1 MRAFLFV
8 LALVSAEGLKNDA
21 GKERPVTKVVNLL
34 KDMLKQ
40 LEKEASEDED
50 IFQKMACWCE
60 TNDKEKTKSIKDA
73 EARISALTT
82 EIEQGSQNSARLN
95 TEIKHLSA
103 EVAANQAALDQADEM
118 RQKDLAEFN
127 ENEKDMLLA
136 INQLKSA
143 VQVLGSQHGGSFA
156 QVAATIQELMQKH
169 WILLQSV
176 ITPAERKAAAAFVQ
190 APGFDSEPTFKQ
202 SYAPQSGAIFGIL
215 KQMKETFETNLSQA
229 QKDELA
235 SQKAFNQLKAAKEE
249 QIQDG
254 QAQVDSKTQEL
265 AETDERLAQAKQDIE
280 DTRNSLS
287 ADEKFLMDLK
297 EKCQMTDKEW
307 EERQKTRSL
316 EMEACSKALAVLS
329 SDDAHD
335 LFSRTL
341 GFLQMETSAM
351 HVRRQ
356 SASQLLSAEAK
367 KLSSPRLAAL
377 AIRVKLDA
385 FTKVKKAIDDLI
397 AALLKQKEDEIK
409 KKDLIAQI
417 EDLTLTIEDLTKA
430 IETLQA
436 EIAEAKEQLKRA
448 GEDREKA
455 NKEFQTTVADQRET
469 QKMLTAALDILSEF
483 YGAALLQQPAP
494 AGFSEY
500 KKSGASGG
508 VMGMLKQIITDAK
521 AMEAEAPRDETEQ
534 QAAYESFVS
543 ETNNT
548 IEEKNKDIANKSE
561 TKAKAE
567 SDLVEAKE
575 EKEATLLELENLAN
589 YKAELHQECDFV
601 VKNFDLRQSSRDE
614 EVEALRQA
622 KNILSGSSFEAFL
635 SK

>member
-1 MRAFLFV
+1 
-8 LALVSAEGLKNDA
+8 
-21 GKERPVTKVVNLL
+21 
-34 KDMLKQ
+34 
-40 LEKEASEDED
+40 
-50 IFQKMACWCE
+50 
-60 TNDKEKTKSIKDA
+60 
-73 EARISALTT
+73 
-82 EIEQGSQNSARLN
+82 
-95 TEIKHLSA
+95 LSA
-103 EVAANQAALDQADEM
+103 EVKANQDALDQADEM

-297 EKCQMTDKEW
+297 AKCQMTDKEW

-335 LFSRTL
+335 LFSRTFS
-341 GFLQMETSAM
+341 FLQMETAAM

-356 SASQLLSAEAK
+356 SASQVLSAEAK
-367 KLSSPRLAAL
+367 KLASPRLAAL

-397 AALLKQKEDEIK
+397 AALLKEKADEIK
-409 KKDLIAQI
+409 KKDFCVTEFNSNQLETEKKDKEKKDLIAQI

-430 IETLQA
+430 IETLEA

-500 KKSGASGG
+500 KKSGASGS

-521 AMEAEAPRDETEQ
+521 AMEAEAQRDEKEQ